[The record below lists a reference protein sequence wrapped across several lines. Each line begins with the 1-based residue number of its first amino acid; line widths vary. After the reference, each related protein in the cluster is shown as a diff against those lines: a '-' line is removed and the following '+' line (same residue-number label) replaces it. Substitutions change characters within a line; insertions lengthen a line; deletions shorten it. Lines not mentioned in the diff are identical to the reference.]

1 MRTVCVL
8 LSSYNGEQFIK
19 EQIDSILAQ
28 QGVKVRLI
36 VRDDGSTDSTVS
48 ILEGY
53 SKKGLLAYYQ
63 GANIGWKNSF
73 FDLMLNAPEF
83 EYYAFSD
90 QDDYWLPS
98 KLENAL
104 KGLDNL
110 VDGPNLYVSNTLYWR
125 GEFKRELRTKYPRLN
140 KERCLIWSLGPGCT
154 MVFNHKLI
162 NLIKVAPPHIETP
175 HDKRVQQ
182 VAALL
187 GHIYYD
193 MKPYIYY
200 RQHDNNQLG
209 ATISFM
215 ENFKRRF
222 RYYFSFK
229 ENNILEDE
237 TTDLLIC
244 YGDLMTSE
252 CVKMCDIL
260 VKYKRELLSYL
271 GVLFS
276 MKFLHENLMTS
287 LGFKWKVM
295 LRRL

>member
-1 MRTVCVL
+1 M
-8 LSSYNGEQFIK
+8 
-19 EQIDSILAQ
+19 
-28 QGVKVRLI
+28 
-36 VRDDGSTDSTVS
+36 
-48 ILEGY
+48 
-53 SKKGLLAYYQ
+53 
-63 GANIGWKNSF
+63 
-73 FDLMLNAPEF
+73 
-83 EYYAFSD
+83 
-90 QDDYWLPS
+90 
-98 KLENAL
+98 
-104 KGLDNL
+104 
-110 VDGPNLYVSNTLYWR
+110 
-125 GEFKRELRTKYPRLN
+125 
-140 KERCLIWSLGPGCT
+140 ERF
-154 MVFNHKLI
+154 V
-162 NLIKVAPPHIETP
+162 
-175 HDKRVQQ
+175 
-182 VAALL
+182 
-187 GHIYYD
+187 
-193 MKPYIYY
+193 
-200 RQHDNNQLG
+200 
-209 ATISFM
+209 TISFM